1 MLQYLSLS
9 KNLYYVNAYHIIG
22 RVKNMQSKKL
32 VIIISMLV
40 IASVF
45 PIVTTSVAFDG
56 STIYVDDDGGADY
69 TNIQDAIDAADDGL
83 NRNESRHMFCVIN
96 LGNAQL
102 MNFQGLFNSISIP
115 TDFGTRYFGIGK
127 FQLDLA
133 KQNDMDG
140 ALLKIGQFH
149 RQSAYFQN
157 ITIRVTT
164 FIGWYHPTTE
174 VSKGELSGFA
184 LHVKINP
191 LHS

>member
-1 MLQYLSLS
+1 MREYKGGKS
-9 KNLYYVNAYHIIG
+9 
-22 RVKNMQSKKL
+22 MKKKIL
-32 VIIISMLV
+32 GMFVCTLL
-40 IASVF
+40 IATAI
-45 PIVTTSVAFDG
+45 PMTVTANETFG
-56 STIYVDDDGGADY
+56 KTITVDDDGGADY